1 MKVVSGKR
9 PIVFKI
15 ALGIRSVNDLC
26 PGSLVN
32 RRGIDD
38 RFWSRKSV
46 YTLWN
51 TARAEAQ

>member
-46 YTLWN
+46 
-51 TARAEAQ
+51 